1 MRKSRK
7 SHTQNPIT
15 TPQLSYDCRRKIHRA
30 KMLVLLFEAELMCG
44 ETNSASIYIPYL
56 LSCVHDDIKAVDK
69 ELISLGLF
77 DEAMGKKRRKSD
89 AN

>member
-1 MRKSRK
+1 
-7 SHTQNPIT
+7 
-15 TPQLSYDCRRKIHRA
+15 
-30 KMLVLLFEAELMCG
+30 MCG
-44 ETNSASIYIPYL
+44 EANSASIYIPYL